1 MSLCATTVYLDQ
13 KFTVGWYCCCL
24 SHLIPHS
31 AKHHMLKETASS
43 SPDGQDAPVVHVVF
57 IAQHHGVAIRQLD
70 SAATLCQAQREGER
84 RKSPGLRELR
94 VCVRI
99 FRTQSG
105 ESGSSHCLDHGT
117 DINSHMIT

>member
-43 SPDGQDAPVVHVVF
+43 SPDGQDAPVVHMVF

-70 SAATLCQAQREGER
+70 SAATLCQAPCKSGTKQRMVSLEFLEIR
-84 RKSPGLRELR
+84 QFDDSPLLTWKS
-94 VCVRI
+94 
-99 FRTQSG
+99 
-105 ESGSSHCLDHGT
+105 
-117 DINSHMIT
+117 